1 MTIIDSNKNK
11 KSPSPREGFR
21 MGIAVILALLIGGM
35 SVISGSL
42 VLLNYN
48 IPNYNILNWLV
59 IYNVIFGAISIVAA
73 YLIWKNNS
81 IAKKTVVLILASHT
95 FIAIY
100 LYFFSESVALESI
113 KAMSFRIGIWILIYL
128 LTYKKF
134 NKQPLNI
141 TK

>member
-1 MTIIDSNKNK
+1 MKIMYKIAAII
-11 KSPSPREGFR
+11 
-21 MGIAVILALLIGGM
+21 ALLIGIM

-48 IPNYNILNWLV
+48 IPNYNVLNWLV
-59 IYNVIFGAISIVAA
+59 IYNVIFGAISMLEA
-73 YLIWKNNS
+73 YFIWKNKS
-81 IAKKTVVLILASHT
+81 LAKNAVVFILAAHT

-100 LYFFSESVALESI
+100 LNFFSETVASESI
-113 KAMSFRIGIWILIYL
+113 KAMSFRISIWILIYL

-134 NKQPLNI
+134 NKQSLNI

>member
-1 MTIIDSNKNK
+1 MTVLAYNKNK

-21 MGIAVILALLIGGM
+21 MGIASIIALLIGGM

-42 VLLNYN
+42 VLLNYK
-48 IPNYNILNWLV
+48 IPDYTVLNWLV
-59 IYNVIFGAISIVAA
+59 IYNVIFGAISILAA
-73 YLIWKNNS
+73 FLIWKNNS
-81 IAKKTVVLILASHT
+81 IAKKMVVFILASHT

-100 LYFFSESVALESI
+100 LTFFIESVALESI
-113 KAMSFRIGIWILIYL
+113 KAMSFRISIWILIYL